1 MRQSISLGN
10 ALSAILSCHRHPNA
24 WLCGTKQ
31 KSRSDANHN
40 SKPHKSDWKKRSGE
54 FEVVAVNLTSLTVA
68 QAAQHMKIIKVNG
81 KNFVRNNRIRQRE
94 VELKKAVLTAQL
106 EPFPAKLTWRSSSLY
121 SSRFR
126 YLTEQAGQARKTR
139 EAERSKKVEGEGAGK
154 EKKISA
160 AVKKKKK
167 TFMTQL

>member
-1 MRQSISLGN
+1 MPESPLYKEIFTLLVIENRAFQ
-10 ALSAILSCHRHPNA
+10 
-24 WLCGTKQ
+24 
-31 KSRSDANHN
+31 
-40 SKPHKSDWKKRSGE
+40 
-54 FEVVAVNLTSLTVA
+54 VVAVNLTSLTVA

-94 VELKKAVLTAQL
+94 VELKKAVSVHKRRNSSGFLLYLTAQL
-106 EPFPAKLTWRSSSLY
+106 EPFPAKLTWRLSSLY

-139 EAERSKKVEGEGAGK
+139 EAERSKIVGGGRGGEGK
-154 EKKISA
+154 ETSA
-160 AVKKKKK
+160 AVKKKK

>member
-106 EPFPAKLTWRSSSLY
+106 EPFPAKLTWRLSSLY

-126 YLTEQAGQARKTR
+126 YLTEQAGQARS
-139 EAERSKKVEGEGAGK
+139 EKVEGGGAGK

>member
-1 MRQSISLGN
+1 
-10 ALSAILSCHRHPNA
+10 
-24 WLCGTKQ
+24 
-31 KSRSDANHN
+31 
-40 SKPHKSDWKKRSGE
+40 
-54 FEVVAVNLTSLTVA
+54 
-68 QAAQHMKIIKVNG
+68 MKIIKVNG

-106 EPFPAKLTWRSSSLY
+106 EPFPAKLTWRLSSLY

-126 YLTEQAGQARKTR
+126 YLTEQAGQARS
-139 EAERSKKVEGEGAGK
+139 EKVEGGGAGK